1 MTKKIRIDE
10 IELEGCQSRAGTCE
24 ATVAEYAELW
34 VAGAE
39 FPPVVLFSDG
49 SKYYCGDGHHRILG
63 ADKALIETIEAHVSK
78 GGKSDA
84 LWYST
89 SANAIHGKRRTNA
102 DKRNAVKIALKLKPD
117 MSDRAVADHCGVG
130 HPLVAEV
137 RRQVEESSTSKPTA
151 KRAGRDGKSYPAASA
166 KKSNPEPATKPLK
179 EESTPAS
186 QPDDGTADLAKKNKA
201 LAHAHRDKLARAI
214 CDYHELNPNRNERDR
229 LVKLVQGV
237 ELW

>member
-34 VAGAE
+34 TAGAE
-39 FPPVVLFSDG
+39 FPPVILFSDG

-63 ADKALIETIEAHVSK
+63 ADKALMETIDAHVSK

-102 DKRNAVKIALKLKPD
+102 DKRNAVKIALKLKPE
-117 MSDRAVADHCGVG
+117 MSDRALADHCGVG

-137 RRQVEESSTSKPTA
+137 RRQVEESSTSKSPG
-151 KRAGRDGKSYPAASA
+151 KRAGKDGKSYPAKPAAS
-166 KKSNPEPATKPLK
+166 KSEPTPKPPK
-179 EESTPAS
+179 QDSEPVSPP
-186 QPDDGTADLAKKNKA
+186 QDDTADLAKKNRA

-214 CDYHELNPNRNERDR
+214 CDYHALNPNRSEKDR